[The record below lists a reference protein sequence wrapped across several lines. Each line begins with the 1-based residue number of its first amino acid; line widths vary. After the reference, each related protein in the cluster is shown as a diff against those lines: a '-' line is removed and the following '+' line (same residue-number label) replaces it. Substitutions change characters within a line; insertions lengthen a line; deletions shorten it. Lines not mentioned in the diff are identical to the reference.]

1 MCQSIFWLKEDFI
14 DQGWTLK
21 MASIKPFAIY
31 LIYCIQYRY
40 PPNMLII
47 FSKSNLIFPLLALE
61 NFKSFK
67 EEQTIQKLNILNSW
81 FPVDPDIPAISY
93 HHNQTPDIPANS
105 YPYKQLSPQTAI
117 PTSSYPR
124 KQLHL
129 MLVMNRPDSRC
140 SNSTVNIER
149 IQISF
154 QSKSN

>member
-1 MCQSIFWLKEDFI
+1 
-14 DQGWTLK
+14 

-47 FSKSNLIFPLLALE
+47 FSKSNLIFPLLALQ
-61 NFKSFK
+61 NQKTSRALRRSKQFKSL
-67 EEQTIQKLNILNSW
+67 TYSILD
-81 FPVDPDIPAISY
+81 FRLIDPDIPASY